1 MLGEVGE
8 MEKSPDPGEAGEMAK
23 SPDAGRSWRRDDF
36 FQ

>member
-8 MEKSPDPGEAGEMAK
+8 MEKSPDQGEAGEGAK